1 MLHELFN
8 SGSVVYNVNMK
19 KILIYIFTV
28 LFFINFSES
37 CFAAD
42 NYIEMKKN
50 IKVLYNANKLK
61 EAYSLI
67 LQMEEEIRDAE
78 IWLLAANI
86 TQDYGRDL
94 DAIYLLQKS
103 VSTDPKYYKAYYN
116 LGNIYLKDNKFNSA
130 IYNYK
135 KCVRYNNNF
144 AYGWYNLGNA
154 YMALDEY
161 GKAKSAYL
169 KAVSIKNNEPDFYY
183 NLALAYKKLNKN
195 KQAQKILDKYN
206 MLNNNTDL
214 PKILR

>member
-116 LGNIYLKDNKFNSA
+116 LGNIYLRDKKFNSA
-130 IYNYK
+130 IHNYK
-135 KCVRYNNNF
+135 KCIKYNYKF
-144 AYGWYNLGNA
+144 AYAWYNLGNA
-154 YMALDEY
+154 YFELEDYSRAKNAY
-161 GKAKSAYL
+161 KKAI
-169 KAVSIKNNEPDFYY
+169 SIRNNDPDFYY
-183 NLALAYKKLNKN
+183 NLALVYKKENKT
-195 KQAQKILDKYN
+195 KQAQKILNTYN
-206 MLNNNTDL
+206 SLKENENIN
-214 PKILR
+214 